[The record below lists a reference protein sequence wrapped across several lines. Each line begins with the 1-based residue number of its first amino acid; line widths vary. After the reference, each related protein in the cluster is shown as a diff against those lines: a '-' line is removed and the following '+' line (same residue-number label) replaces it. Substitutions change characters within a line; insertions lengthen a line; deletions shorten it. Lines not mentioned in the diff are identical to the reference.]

1 MNIKFFIAR
10 RYLFSPKTTHI
21 INVISFI
28 TGISFT
34 IVAFA
39 LVVIISIFNGL
50 ESLIINRFNAFDSDL
65 KVVSLKSKIF
75 VIDNNVITKLSSISD
90 IERYAF
96 VLEDNAL
103 VKYHDIYHPF
113 KIKGVELSYAD
124 MTGLDTMMV
133 SGKFALMYQNRP
145 VAVVGMGVSAY
156 LSVSLN
162 FVAPLKIYAPNRFAN
177 IQSSPEKAFNMM
189 PIYPVGI
196 YSIDQELDNYII
208 VPIEFA
214 RNLFKYNNN
223 EVSSLEIKL
232 KNAASSNKVEAL
244 VQGIFGPDYDVQNR
258 FEQHRFIYQIMK
270 SEKLVVFLIL
280 IFILIIASF
289 NITSSLTMLILEKKE
304 DIFTLQSIGFSLSD
318 VKQIFL
324 FEGWL
329 ISVIGTIAGVILGLI
344 FCILQKMFGI
354 IPMDAT
360 NPDAFIVK
368 AYPVEIRPVDIFI
381 IMAVVLLIG
390 YLTSKFPVRYITRRY
405 LPDEHKGV

>member
-28 TGISFT
+28 TGISFA
-34 IVAFA
+34 IVTFA

-50 ESLIINRFNAFDSDL
+50 ESLIINRFNSFDSDL
-65 KVVSLKSKIF
+65 KVVPLKSKTF
-75 VIDNNVITKLSSISD
+75 VIDKDIILKLTSIGD
-90 IERYAF
+90 IDRYAF
-96 VLEDNAL
+96 VFEENAL

-113 KIKGVELSYAD
+113 RIKGVDLSYAD
-124 MTGLDTMMV
+124 MSGLDTMMV
-133 SGKFALMYQNRP
+133 SGRFALMYQNRP

-156 LSVSLN
+156 LSISLD
-162 FVAPLKIYAPNRFAN
+162 FVAPLKIYAPNRYAE
-177 IQSSPEKAFNMM
+177 IQLTADRAFNML

-196 YSIDQELDNYII
+196 YSIDQEIDNYII
-208 VPIEFA
+208 VPIDFA
-214 RNLFKYNNN
+214 RQLFKYESN
-223 EVSSLEIKL
+223 EATALEIKL
-232 KNAASSNKVEAL
+232 KDLSRYEKVETL
-244 VQGIFGPDYDVQNR
+244 VQQIFGQDFDVKNR
-258 FEQHRFIYQIMK
+258 FEQHQFIYQIMQ
-270 SEKLVVFLIL
+270 SEKIVVFLIL

-304 DIFTLQSIGFSLSD
+304 DIFTLQSIGFSLND
-318 VKQIFL
+318 VKQVFL
-324 FEGWL
+324 LEGWF
-329 ISVIGTIAGVILGLI
+329 ISLIGTIAGVILGLI

-381 IMAVVLLIG
+381 IIAVVLLIG